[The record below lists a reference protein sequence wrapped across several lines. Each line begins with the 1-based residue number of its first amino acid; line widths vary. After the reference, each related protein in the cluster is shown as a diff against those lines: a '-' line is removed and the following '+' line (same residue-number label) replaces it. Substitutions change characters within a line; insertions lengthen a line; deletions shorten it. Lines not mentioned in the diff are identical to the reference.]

1 MTTKQHL
8 FAGLKKNYD
17 IELTRELCPPKETY
31 QTCKFKK
38 RIVLNVSKIHIIH
51 PITKQPLQPR
61 EEINLTQNVIEL
73 KTSFKYRGW
82 LHSEEP
88 LFVQES
94 TNGYFILRSGFN
106 RFKAAIESGWEYVLV
121 DVYEDAPILKDNIAF
136 KYVCNNS
143 NLPSKPN
150 KDIDFIRGAVEAI
163 DEQAINQ
170 EVEEEIISF
179 LTQITSTD
187 DGMCLKTPD
196 EIVSYV
202 TIEDIDEETGEDN
215 SYQEL
220 SPSCLLYKVYRQ
232 RGKNRNIRP
241 LDGKYAN
248 EILNALGKGYAGNKQ
263 KKTMELGYCFEKGN
277 SLHRI
282 LWDGLKLYGK
292 YQSPI
297 MLYGYVENPSSMTL
311 AADRQATYERY
322 MFFIEESK
330 RRFTDALDYNEMGLN
345 FMQLDWK
352 FEDIFVWGGF
362 IPQDMTPH
370 CDETGRIIQ
379 L

>member
-1 MTTKQHL
+1 
-8 FAGLKKNYD
+8 
-17 IELTRELCPPKETY
+17 
-31 QTCKFKK
+31 
-38 RIVLNVSKIHIIH
+38 
-51 PITKQPLQPR
+51 
-61 EEINLTQNVIEL
+61 
-73 KTSFKYRGW
+73 
-82 LHSEEP
+82 
-88 LFVQES
+88 
-94 TNGYFILRSGFN
+94 
-106 RFKAAIESGWEYVLV
+106 
-121 DVYEDAPILKDNIAF
+121 
-136 KYVCNNS
+136 
-143 NLPSKPN
+143 
-150 KDIDFIRGAVEAI
+150 
-163 DEQAINQ
+163 
-170 EVEEEIISF
+170 
-179 LTQITSTD
+179 
-187 DGMCLKTPD
+187 
-196 EIVSYV
+196 
-202 TIEDIDEETGEDN
+202 
-215 SYQEL
+215 
-220 SPSCLLYKVYRQ
+220 
-232 RGKNRNIRP
+232 
-241 LDGKYAN
+241 
-248 EILNALGKGYAGNKQ
+248 
-263 KKTMELGYCFEKGN
+263 MELGYCFEKGN